1 MTENTNIQKHE
12 ERAHALLSASCASRW
27 LNCTP
32 SARLEDEYGKDKGSV
47 YAKSGTLAHEL
58 AELYLRKDTLE
69 NISSEDF
76 EARLEEIMSDE
87 LFNEEM
93 LDFVSI
99 YTDYCSSQLSEA
111 LTENKLAAMEIEQKL
126 DLSRYV
132 PDSFGTADCIII
144 NDNTIEVIDLKYGM
158 GVPVYATWN
167 RQLMLY
173 GLGALQKYDTMYDI
187 TEIKLTIVQPRIDN
201 ISSWQISVADLV
213 DWAEKEL
220 KEKAQLA
227 YQGKGELNAGDWCR
241 FCAVRNRCRK
251 LYEQQLEIAKY
262 EFAKPKLLSDEEIA
276 DVIKKAPDL
285 IEWMD
290 SVFDYAN
297 KLAIEENKQWPGLK
311 LVESRSIRKW
321 INEDDA
327 AKTILSSIPGLSEED
342 IFTTK
347 LKTITNIEK
356 LVGKKLF
363 EAKLSNIV
371 IKPQGKPTLVPE
383 DDKRPAIGYQQAKI
397 DFKD

>member
-1 MTENTNIQKHE
+1 
-12 ERAHALLSASCASRW
+12 
-27 LNCTP
+27 
-32 SARLEDEYGKDKGSV
+32 
-47 YAKSGTLAHEL
+47 
-58 AELYLRKDTLE
+58 
-69 NISSEDF
+69 
-76 EARLEEIMSDE
+76 
-87 LFNEEM
+87 
-93 LDFVSI
+93 
-99 YTDYCSSQLSEA
+99 
-111 LTENKLAAMEIEQKL
+111 
-126 DLSRYV
+126 
-132 PDSFGTADCIII
+132 
-144 NDNTIEVIDLKYGM
+144 
-158 GVPVYATWN
+158 
-167 RQLMLY
+167 
-173 GLGALQKYDTMYDI
+173 
-187 TEIKLTIVQPRIDN
+187 
-201 ISSWQISVADLV
+201 
-213 DWAEKEL
+213 
-220 KEKAQLA
+220 
-227 YQGKGELNAGDWCR
+227 
-241 FCAVRNRCRK
+241 
-251 LYEQQLEIAKY
+251 
-262 EFAKPKLLSDEEIA
+262 
-276 DVIKKAPDL
+276 
-285 IEWMD
+285 MD